1 MEGQLTIFD
10 WMPVDYPDIEDVT
23 EAELAQI
30 IGDAIGFKF
39 VYMDYF
45 DEWQAKAK
53 KMRLD
58 LKISQYNLT
67 NNHNKFIGCGYSK
80 RTSGGGAPM
89 DSIADAI
96 TWFKMILEREDGE
109 NE

>member
-30 IGDAIGFKF
+30 IGDAIGVRF
-39 VYMDYF
+39 VYKDF
-45 DEWQAKAK
+45 FGNWQAKRG
-53 KMRLD
+53 KMNLD
-58 LKISQYNLT
+58 FEISNYQLAD
-67 NNHNKFIGCGYSK
+67 NHNRFIGCGYSIG
-80 RTSGGGAPM
+80 TSGGGAPR
-89 DSIADAI
+89 DSVEDAI
-96 TWFKMILEREDGE
+96 KWFKMILDRDGGE